1 MGSTLEKPQI
11 FIRER
16 PLQAPRHRALS
27 PLTTSNRKFSPF
39 SWRSIK
45 REWLINPKADILSGA
60 VVGLALIPEAIA
72 FSIIAGVDP
81 KVGLYASFIIA
92 VVTAFLGGRPG
103 SISAAT
109 GAMALLMIDLVK
121 DYGLEYLLAATF
133 LTGII
138 QVIFGLLQLGRQMK
152 FVPRAVM
159 IGYINALAVLI
170 FLAQLPQL
178 TDVPYMV
185 YVITALS
192 LGIIYILPVFTKA
205 VPSPLVAL
213 AVMTIAAITLKIDV
227 PTVGDMGELPTAPPV
242 FALPQVPFTLETL
255 QIIFP
260 YAFTLAIV
268 GLIASFLTASLVDD
282 LTDTPSDKNR
292 EAKGQGIANIVTAFF
307 GGMAGCGM
315 IGQSVINVQSGG
327 RGRLSTLAAGI
338 FLLIA
343 ILFLQD
349 WVSQMPMAVLV
360 AVMIMV
366 SIGTFRWSSFTNMRR
381 VPRSEVIVMLT
392 TMFVIIFTRNFA
404 LGVGIGIVMSTVF
417 FSRKVAK
424 LVFVDKVLSED
435 GDRRIYNI
443 SGQIFFVSRDEFAN
457 AFDFNDPVEL
467 VTIDLTN
474 AHLWDQGAVEVLD
487 KTVQKFR
494 RQGIEVEVVGL
505 NQASSTLFSRLATE
519 KELVTD
525 G

>member
-1 MGSTLEKPQI
+1 MN
-11 FIRER
+11 IRNLNVR
-16 PLQAPRHRALS
+16 
-27 PLTTSNRKFSPF
+27 PF
-39 SWRSIK
+39 SWRAIK
-45 REWLINPKADILSGA
+45 REWLVNPKADILSGA

-92 VVTAFLGGRPG
+92 VITAFLGGRPG

-121 DYGLEYLLAATF
+121 DYGLQYLLAATF
-133 LTGII
+133 LTGVI
-138 QVIFGLLQLGRQMK
+138 QVIFGLLKLGRQMK

-178 TDVPYMV
+178 TNVPYTV
-185 YVITALS
+185 YIITALS
-192 LGIIYILPVFTKA
+192 LGIIYILPLFTKA

-213 AVMTIAAITLKIDV
+213 AVMTIAAITLGLDV

-260 YAFTLAIV
+260 YSITLAIV
-268 GLIASFLTASLVDD
+268 GLLASFLTASLVDD
-282 LTDTPSDKNR
+282 LTDTPSDKTR
-292 EAKGQGIANIVTAFF
+292 EAKGQGIANIVTSFF

-338 FLLIA
+338 FLLVS

-349 WVSQMPMAVLV
+349 WVAQMPMAVLV

-366 SIGTFRWSSFTNMRR
+366 SVGTFRWSSFTNMRR
-381 VPRSEVIVMLT
+381 VPRSEVTVMLT

-424 LVFVDKVLSED
+424 LVFVDKVLIED
-435 GDRRIYNI
+435 GAHRVYKI

-457 AFDFNDPVEL
+457 AFNFDEPIEQ

-487 KTVQKFR
+487 RTVQKFR
-494 RQGIEVEVVGL
+494 RQGIEVNVVGL
-505 NQASSTLFSRLATE
+505 NEASSTLLNRLATE
-519 KELVTD
+519 EELVA
-525 G
+525 

>member
-1 MGSTLEKPQI
+1 M
-11 FIRER
+11 
-16 PLQAPRHRALS
+16 A
-27 PLTTSNRKFSPF
+27 
-39 SWRSIK
+39 
-45 REWLINPKADILSGA
+45 GA

-92 VVTAFLGGRPG
+92 VMTAFLGGRPG

-121 DYGLEYLLAATF
+121 EYGLEYLFAATF
-133 LTGII
+133 LTGIF
-138 QVIFGLLQLGRQMK
+138 QVFFGVLKLGRHMR
-152 FVPRAVM
+152 FIPRAVM

-178 TDVPYMV
+178 TNVPPSV
-185 YVITALS
+185 YLLTLLS
-192 LGIIYILPVFTKA
+192 LGIIYILPRFTKV

-213 AVMTIAAITLKIDV
+213 AVMTIAAIALKLEV
-227 PTVGDMGELPTAPPV
+227 PTVGDMGELPTNLPI
-242 FALPQVPFTLETL
+242 FALPQVPLNLETL
-255 QIIFP
+255 QIILP
-260 YAFTLAIV
+260 YSVTLAIV
-268 GLIASFLTASLVDD
+268 GLLASFLTASLVDEF
-282 LTDTPSDKNR
+282 TDTPSDKNQ

-349 WVSQMPMAVLV
+349 WVKQMPMAALV

-366 SIGTFRWSSFTNMRR
+366 SIGTFRWSSFKNIRR
-381 VPRSEVIVMLT
+381 IPRTDTAVMLA
-392 TMFVIIFTRNFA
+392 TMLVTIFTRNFA
-404 LGVGIGIVMSTVF
+404 LGVVVGIVMSTVF
-417 FSRKVAK
+417 FSRKIAQ
-424 LVFVDKVLSED
+424 LVFVDKIISKD
-435 GDRRIYNI
+435 GSHQTYKVA
-443 SGQIFFVSRDEFAN
+443 GQIFFLSRDEFLES
-457 AFDFNDPVEL
+457 FDFTQPADSI
-467 VTIDLTN
+467 TIDLSN

-487 KTVQKFR
+487 RAVLKFR
-494 RQGIEVEVVGL
+494 RNGAEVELIGL
-505 NQASSTLFSRLATE
+505 NEASATLLNKLTNNQKSGP
-519 KELVTD
+519 VNQQ
-525 G
+525 

>member
-1 MGSTLEKPQI
+1 MNIRNLNVRSPNLRTL
-11 FIRER
+11 
-16 PLQAPRHRALS
+16 
-27 PLTTSNRKFSPF
+27 
-39 SWRSIK
+39 K
-45 REWLINPKADILSGA
+45 REWLPNPKADLLAGA

-92 VVTAFLGGRPG
+92 VITAFLGGRPG

-109 GAMALLMIDLVK
+109 GAMALLMVDLVK
-121 DYGLEYLLAATF
+121 DHGLQYLLAATF
-133 LTGII
+133 LTGIF
-138 QVIFGLLQLGRQMK
+138 QVVFGLLKLGRQMK

-178 TDVPYMV
+178 TNVPPTV
-185 YVITALS
+185 YVLTLLS
-192 LGIIYILPVFTKA
+192 LGIIYILPRFTKA

-213 AVMTIAAITLKIDV
+213 AVMTIAAIALRLDV
-227 PTVGDMGELPTAPPV
+227 PTVGDMGELPTAPPL
-242 FALPQVPFTLETL
+242 FSLPQVPFTLETL
-255 QIIFP
+255 QIILP
-260 YAFTLAIV
+260 YSLTLAIV
-268 GLIASFLTASLVDD
+268 GLLASFLTASLVDD
-282 LTDTPSDKNR
+282 FTDTPSDKNQ

-327 RGRLSTLAAGI
+327 RGRLSTLSAGV
-338 FLLIA
+338 FLLVA

-349 WVSQMPMAVLV
+349 WVRQMPMAALV

-404 LGVGIGIVMSTVF
+404 LGVATGIVMSTVF

-424 LVFVDKVLSED
+424 LVLFDRVLIEE
-435 GDRRIYNI
+435 GAHRIYKV
-443 SGQIFFVSRDEFAN
+443 SGHIFFLSRDEFLASFN
-457 AFDFNDPVEL
+457 FDELVEQ
-467 VTIDLTN
+467 VTIDLSR

-487 KTVQKFR
+487 KAVQKFR
-494 RQGIEVEVVGL
+494 RRGIEVTVIGL
-505 NQASSTLFSRLATE
+505 NEASATLLNRLATDE
-519 KELVTD
+519 ELVAS
-525 G
+525 GQS

>member
-1 MGSTLEKPQI
+1 MNTR
-11 FIRER
+11 IRT
-16 PLQAPRHRALS
+16 PR
-27 PLTTSNRKFSPF
+27 PF
-39 SWRSIK
+39 SWRAIK
-45 REWLINPKADILSGA
+45 REWLVNPKNDLLAGA
-60 VVGLALIPEAIA
+60 LVGLALIPEAIS
-72 FSIIAGVDP
+72 FSIIAGVNP

-92 VVTAFLGGRPG
+92 VITAFLGGSPG

-121 DYGLEYLLAATF
+121 DHGDQGLQYLLAATY
-133 LTGII
+133 LTGVF
-138 QVIFGLLQLGRQMK
+138 QVIFGFLKVGRQMK

-159 IGYINALAVLI
+159 IGYINALGILL

-178 TDVPYMV
+178 TDVPNTV
-185 YVITALS
+185 YILVAVS
-192 LGIIYILPVFTKA
+192 LGIIYILPRFTQ
-205 VPSPLVAL
+205 VIPSPLVAL
-213 AVMTIAAITLKIDV
+213 IVITAISINLGLDV

-242 FALPQVPFTLETL
+242 FALPQVPFNLETL
-255 QIIFP
+255 QIILP
-260 YAFTLAIV
+260 YSFSLAIV

-282 LTDTPSDKNR
+282 LTDTPSDKNQ

-327 RGRLSTLAAGI
+327 RGRLSTLMAGI
-338 FLLIA
+338 FLLVS

-366 SIGTFRWSSFTNMRR
+366 SIGTFRWSSFKNIRR

-392 TMFVIIFTRNFA
+392 TMAVIIVTRNFA

-417 FSRKVAK
+417 FSRKVAR

-435 GDRRIYNI
+435 GTHRTYNVA
-443 SGQIFFVSRDEFAN
+443 GQIFFVSRDEFA
-457 AFDFNDPVEL
+457 DSFNFSEPVDQ
-467 VTIDLTN
+467 VTINLSN
-474 AHLWDQGAVEVLD
+474 AHIWDHGAVEVLD

-494 RQGIEVEVVGL
+494 RKGIEVTVIGMNE
-505 NQASSTLFSRLATE
+505 ASSTLLNRLATDD
-519 KELVTD
+519 ELVTSAQT
-525 G
+525 

>member
-1 MGSTLEKPQI
+1 MNILN
-11 FIRER
+11 FNV
-16 PLQAPRHRALS
+16 RALS
-27 PLTTSNRKFSPF
+27 
-39 SWRSIK
+39 WRSLK

-109 GAMALLMIDLVK
+109 GAMALLMIDLVR
-121 DYGLEYLLAATF
+121 DYGLQYLLAATF
-133 LTGII
+133 LTGVI
-138 QVIFGLLQLGRQMK
+138 QVIFGLLKLGRQMK

-178 TDVPYMV
+178 TNVPYMV
-185 YVITALS
+185 YIITALS
-192 LGIIYILPVFTKA
+192 LGIIYILPRFTKA

-213 AVMTIAAITLKIDV
+213 AVMTIAAITLGLDV

-260 YAFTLAIV
+260 YSITLAIV
-268 GLIASFLTASLVDD
+268 GLLASFLTASLVDD
-282 LTDTPSDKNR
+282 LTDTPSDKTR

-338 FLLIA
+338 FLLA
-343 ILFLQD
+343 SILFLQD

-381 VPRSEVIVMLT
+381 VPRSEVSVMLT

-424 LVFVDKVLSED
+424 LVFVDKVLVED
-435 GDRRIYNI
+435 GARRIYKI
-443 SGQIFFVSRDEFAN
+443 SGQIFFVSRDEFATS
-457 AFDFNDPVEL
+457 FDFADPVEH
-467 VTIDLTN
+467 VTIDLTD

-487 KTVQKFR
+487 RTVQKFR
-494 RQGIEVEVVGL
+494 RQGIEVDVVGL
-505 NQASSTLFSRLATE
+505 NQASSTLLNRLATAE
-519 KELVTD
+519 ELVAD
-525 G
+525 S

>member
-1 MGSTLEKPQI
+1 MNILN
-11 FIRER
+11 FNV
-16 PLQAPRHRALS
+16 RALS
-27 PLTTSNRKFSPF
+27 
-39 SWRSIK
+39 WRSLK
-45 REWLINPKADILSGA
+45 REWLVNPKADILSGA

-121 DYGLEYLLAATF
+121 DYGLQYLLAATF
-133 LTGII
+133 LTGVI
-138 QVIFGLLQLGRQMK
+138 QVIFGLLKLGRQMK

-178 TDVPYMV
+178 TNVPYMV
-185 YVITALS
+185 YIITALS
-192 LGIIYILPVFTKA
+192 LGIIYILPRFTKA

-213 AVMTIAAITLKIDV
+213 AVMTIAAITLGLDV

-260 YAFTLAIV
+260 YSITLAIV
-268 GLIASFLTASLVDD
+268 GLLASFLTASLVDD
-282 LTDTPSDKNR
+282 LTDTPSDKTR
-292 EAKGQGIANIVTAFF
+292 EAKGQGIANIVTSFF

-338 FLLIA
+338 FLLA
-343 ILFLQD
+343 SILFLQD

-381 VPRSEVIVMLT
+381 VPRSEVSVMLT

-424 LVFVDKVLSED
+424 LVFVDKVLAQD
-435 GDRRIYNI
+435 GARRIYKI
-443 SGQIFFVSRDEFAN
+443 SGQIFFVSRDEFATS
-457 AFDFNDPVEL
+457 FDFADPVEH
-467 VTIDLTN
+467 VTIDLTD

-487 KTVQKFR
+487 RTVQKFR
-494 RQGIEVEVVGL
+494 RQGIEVDVVGL
-505 NQASSTLFSRLATE
+505 NQASSTLLNRLATAE
-519 KELVTD
+519 ELVD
-525 G
+525 GA